1 MMADRNGD
9 AIRHDRDRF
18 IGFAFASADLLLEL
32 TGDLRVS
39 WAGGAALSLLGLESD
54 RAIGLPLADLI
65 SPLDAALADA
75 AIRGLKAGGRCKDL
89 LLTLRRGDGGATA
102 ANVSVYQSL
111 NKQQVQYFLA
121 IARRNLPVSDAAAQ
135 PRRDRATGLVE
146 AVEFAQTTASAL
158 RSAREAGQSAR
169 LILVQ
174 ICGEGEL
181 DRLLGAERSKA
192 LLSEIGA
199 QLRKHAV
206 VPEAAAKLGDG
217 RFSVAQLGGAAPEAI
232 STMIAEIGES
242 FALDPA
248 DLQVTEASVDFEGQS
263 LAESDVE
270 SILGHVLERFRAEGA
285 GGVTT
290 GSAEAFLRKMMAE
303 TVSRVVMM
311 RDLIHERR
319 LTLHYQPIVALTD
332 RKAHHYEVLLRF
344 PDGRSPFEDIQF
356 AEQINTIHEVDLA
369 VTRGAIARL
378 QEAEANHQDL
388 SLAVNMSARS
398 LLNDTFLSMFE
409 TLADKVGGKREKL
422 IIEITESAKLEDLA
436 KAAQAVARL
445 SARGHPICLDDFG
458 AGASSLPYL
467 QRLIVGYVKI
477 DGTYVRGIHDH
488 LRERAIIE
496 GVLATCSSLGV
507 LTVAEMV
514 EKEDEHKILQDLG
527 VTLGQGWLYGRP
539 APQITPS
546 AGPATVRVPR
556 KLDPAKIGRL
566 LTKNAP

>member
-1 MMADRNGD
+1 MADRNTD
-9 AIRHDRDRF
+9 AVRHDRDRF

-54 RAIGLPLADLI
+54 RAIGQPFAAFV
-65 SPLDAALADA
+65 SPLDAALAGA
-75 AIRGLKAGGRCKDL
+75 AMQGLKPGGRHKDL
-89 LLTLRRGDGGATA
+89 LLDLRREDGGVAHVA
-102 ANVSVYQSL
+102 VSIYQSL
-111 NKQQVQYFLA
+111 NAARTEYFLA
-121 IARRNLPVSDAAAQ
+121 IARRSLPTSDSAA
-135 PRRDRATGLVE
+135 PVRRDRATGLVE
-146 AVEFAQTTASAL
+146 AVEFAQSTAHAL
-158 RSAREAGQSAR
+158 RAAREAGQSAR
-169 LILVQ
+169 LTLVQ

-181 DRLLGAERSKA
+181 DRLLGPERSQA

-217 RFSVAQLGGAAPEAI
+217 RFSVAQLDGAAPAAI
-232 STMIAEIGES
+232 STMIAKIGES
-242 FALDPA
+242 FALDPD
-248 DLQVTEASVDFEGQS
+248 DLKVTEASLDFEGQS

-285 GGVTT
+285 GGVAG
-290 GSAEAFLRKMMAE
+290 GSAESFLRKMTAE

-319 LTLHYQPIVALTD
+319 LSLHYQPIVALTD
-332 RKAHHYEVLLRF
+332 RKPHHYEVLLRF

-369 VTRGAIARL
+369 VTQGAIARL
-378 QEAEANHQDL
+378 QEADAARQEL

-398 LLNDTFLSMFE
+398 LLNDTFLTMFE
-409 TLADKVGGKREKL
+409 TLADKVGGQREKL
-422 IIEITESAKLEDLA
+422 IIEITESAKLDDLA
-436 KAAQAVARL
+436 KAARSVARL
-445 SARGHPICLDDFG
+445 HARGHPVCLDDFG

-467 QRLIVGYVKI
+467 QSLIVGYVKI
-477 DGTYVRGIHDH
+477 DGAYVRGIHDR

-496 GVLATCSSLGV
+496 GVLATCRSLGV

-514 EKEDEHKILQDLG
+514 EHEEEHKILHDLG

-539 APQITPS
+539 APEIAPS
-546 AGPATVRVPR
+546 GGPATVRVPR
-556 KLDPAKIGRL
+556 KLNPAAIGRL
-566 LTKNAP
+566 LIKNNP

>member
-1 MMADRNGD
+1 MADRNAD

-32 TGDLRVS
+32 TADLRVS

-54 RAIGLPLADLI
+54 RAVGLPFGHFV
-65 SPLDAALADA
+65 SPLDASLAGA
-75 AIRGLKAGGRCKDL
+75 AMRGLKPGGRYKDL
-89 LLTLRRGDGGATA
+89 LLALRHGDGNSAPVTI
-102 ANVSVYQSL
+102 SVYQSL
-111 NKQQVQYFLA
+111 SERQTQYFLA
-121 IARRNLPVSDAAAQ
+121 IARRTLPASDSTA
-135 PRRDRATGLVE
+135 PLRRDRTTGLVE
-146 AVEFAQTTASAL
+146 AVEFAQSTAHAL
-158 RSAREAGQSAR
+158 RAAREAGQSAR
-169 LILVQ
+169 LTLVQ
-174 ICGEGEL
+174 ICGEAEL
-181 DRLLGAERSKA
+181 DRLLGAERSRA

-206 VPEAAAKLGDG
+206 VPEGAAKLGDG
-217 RFSVAQLGGAAPEAI
+217 RFSVAQLGSAAPAAI
-232 STMIAEIGES
+232 STMIAQIGES
-242 FALDPA
+242 FALDPS
-248 DLQVTEASVDFEGQS
+248 DLQVTEASVDFEDQS

-285 GGVTT
+285 GGIAS
-290 GSAEAFLRKMMAE
+290 GSAEGFLRTMMAE
-303 TVSRVVMM
+303 TISRVVMM

-319 LTLHYQPIVALTD
+319 LSLHYQPIVALTD

-369 VTRGAIARL
+369 VTQGAIARL
-378 QEAEANHQDL
+378 QEADATRLEL

-409 TLADKVGGKREKL
+409 TLADKVGGRREKL
-422 IIEITESAKLEDLA
+422 IIEITESAKLDDLG

-445 SARGHPICLDDFG
+445 HARGHPVCLDDFG

-477 DGTYVRGIHDH
+477 DGAYVRGIHDRM
-488 LRERAIIE
+488 RERAIIE
-496 GVLATCSSLGV
+496 GVLATCRSLGV

-514 EKEDEHKILQDLG
+514 EHEEEHKILQDLG
-527 VTLGQGWLYGRP
+527 VNLGQGWLYGRP
-539 APQITPS
+539 APQIAPRGEQ
-546 AGPATVRVPR
+546 APVRVAR
-556 KLDPAKIGRL
+556 KLDSAAIGRL
-566 LTKNAP
+566 IVKNTP

>member
-1 MMADRNGD
+1 MVDRNAD
-9 AIRHDRDRF
+9 AVRQDRDRF

-39 WAGGAALSLLGLESD
+39 WAGGAALSLLGLDSD
-54 RAIGLPLADLI
+54 KAIGQPLGAFV
-65 SPLDAALADA
+65 SPLDAALAAA
-75 AIRGLKAGGRCKDL
+75 AIRGLKPGGRHKDL
-89 LLTLRRGDGGATA
+89 MVHLRRPDGGTA
-102 ANVSVYQSL
+102 PVAISVYQSL
-111 NKQQVQYFLA
+111 NPRQAQYFLA
-121 IARRNLPVSDAAAQ
+121 VARRPAAANEANASA
-135 PRRDRATGLVE
+135 RCDRTTGLVE
-146 AVEFAQTTASAL
+146 AVEFAQTTAHAL

-169 LILVQ
+169 LTLVQ
-174 ICGEGEL
+174 ICGEAEL
-181 DRLLGAERSKA
+181 HRLLGEERSRA
-192 LLSEIGA
+192 LLSEIGT
-199 QLRKHAV
+199 QLRRHAA
-206 VPEAAAKLGDG
+206 VPDAAAKLGDG
-217 RFSVAQLGGAAPEAI
+217 RFSVAHLGAGGPNAI

-248 DLQVTEASVDFEGQS
+248 DLQVAEASVDFEGQS

-285 GGVTT
+285 GGIAA
-290 GSAEAFLRKMMAE
+290 GSAEGFLRKMMAE

-319 LTLHYQPIVALTD
+319 LSLHYQPIVALSD
-332 RKAHHYEVLLRF
+332 RKAHHYEVLLRL

-369 VTRGAIARL
+369 VTQGAIARL
-378 QEAEANHQDL
+378 QEAEGKRQEL

-409 TLADKVGGKREKL
+409 TLADKVGGKRDRL

-445 SARGHPICLDDFG
+445 HARGHPVCLDDFG

-477 DGTYVRGIHDH
+477 DGAYVRGIHDR

-496 GVLATCSSLGV
+496 GVLATCRSLGV
-507 LTVAEMV
+507 QTVAEMV
-514 EKEDEHKILQDLG
+514 EHEEEHKILQDLG
-527 VTLGQGWLYGRP
+527 VSLGQGWLYGRP
-539 APQITPS
+539 APQIAPEG
-546 AGPATVRVPR
+546 AQPRVPR
-556 KLDPAKIGRL
+556 KMDPAAIGRL
-566 LTKNAP
+566 LVKNNP